1 MVQNDIHRS
10 HVLASRRSGKM
21 KDSKSSCM
29 RQPVLVLVQG
39 CGRKDFACSGNGN
52 GTSWN
57 NRGSNGNYWSSSL
70 NSATNG
76 RNLNFNSGGVNPQ
89 NYSSRFLGF
98 AVRAVQHTILTILFI
113 LFVMYGTDTSAATTR
128 FVSGLLRCEEAQVAS
143 FLCEE
148 MGSQPEAEHG
158 RAMRRFVLQTLQAPA
173 IEVLHCGLPEEEGDI
188 RCNVQGQ
195 NRASSVLQLHARPVR
210 EDVHS
215 GQLFLHQ
222 ETWYSLWHRTYHRL
236 LSQGKPELADEM
248 LRDAPRHQRVLHAYC
263 QEEVAGDRL
272 GDSQEDGYASDRQG
286 LYKDVERCPGYGLAA
301 VAVGNHHHA
310 RPEGELHNSGR
321 PEVVGGSRPSEV
333 HASPAG
339 RSRSAYRES
348 HKSVVLEC
356 LSQRVRPVHEEGT
369 EMPLLRKVCG
379 RCSGGVLGQGM
390 AAVARTENQG
400 VPASGTWLGPAY
412 GQAGSLGGTSRSG
425 VLRSVHQALEDV
437 HIQPCPGAYDKEDR
451 GVRLLE
457 AMEGVEKREQL
468 SRNIPACGIVQAS
481 SEDIHAKGVA
491 THRHIQS
498 GNDQVYRQAFILSI
512 FKN

>member
-1 MVQNDIHRS
+1 M
-10 HVLASRRSGKM
+10 
-21 KDSKSSCM
+21 
-29 RQPVLVLVQG
+29 
-39 CGRKDFACSGNGN
+39 
-52 GTSWN
+52 
-57 NRGSNGNYWSSSL
+57 
-70 NSATNG
+70 
-76 RNLNFNSGGVNPQ
+76 
-89 NYSSRFLGF
+89 
-98 AVRAVQHTILTILFI
+98 
-113 LFVMYGTDTSAATTR
+113 
-128 FVSGLLRCEEAQVAS
+128 
-143 FLCEE
+143 
-148 MGSQPEAEHG
+148 
-158 RAMRRFVLQTLQAPA
+158 
-173 IEVLHCGLPEEEGDI
+173 
-188 RCNVQGQ
+188 
-195 NRASSVLQLHARPVR
+195 
-210 EDVHS
+210 
-215 GQLFLHQ
+215 
-222 ETWYSLWHRTYHRL
+222 
-236 LSQGKPELADEM
+236 
-248 LRDAPRHQRVLHAYC
+248 
-263 QEEVAGDRL
+263 
-272 GDSQEDGYASDRQG
+272 
-286 LYKDVERCPGYGLAA
+286 
-301 VAVGNHHHA
+301 AVGNHHHA

-321 PEVVGGSRPSEV
+321 PEVVGWSRPSEV